1 MKTVDSEQGVTSGTF
16 HDMDA
21 KMKIIVKL
29 DFPKII
35 QHFKVNFLSLTD
47 KQHHFNKNLNF
58 NIEK

>member
-35 QHFKVNFLSLTD
+35 
-47 KQHHFNKNLNF
+47 
-58 NIEK
+58 